1 MCIRILEKGALTAV
15 IEKQFIDSVRM
26 FGAAHTTI
34 AK

>member
-1 MCIRILEKGALTAV
+1 MCITILEKGVLTAV

-26 FGAAHTTI
+26 FGATHTTI